1 MKRFAYNDVQAL
13 YALLENRTKRSNAEI
28 SGRVASIIARVAE
41 GGDAAV
47 RAVTEETD
55 GVSLGALEL
64 SAAELDRRRFA
75 KRWKKLRRTS
85 AAIMKNRKAKVMSCV
100 SRAACSAASSARS
113 GASACTS
120 RAARL
125 RIRLRC

>member
-64 SAAELDRRRFA
+64 SAAELDR
-75 KRWKKLRRTS
+75 L
-85 AAIMKNRKAKVMSCV
+85 AAQTPPALCETM
-100 SRAACSAASSARS
+100 
-113 GASACTS
+113 
-120 RAARL
+120 
-125 RIRLRC
+125 

>member
-1 MKRFAYNDVQAL
+1 MNRFAYNDVQAL

-64 SAAELDRRRFA
+64 SAAELDR
-75 KRWKKLRRTS
+75 L
-85 AAIMKNRKAKVMSCV
+85 AAQTPPALCETMEKAAANKVMSCV

>member
-64 SAAELDRRRFA
+64 SAAELAPGWRRRRRRRFA

-85 AAIMKNRKAKVMSCV
+85 AAIA
-100 SRAACSAASSARS
+100 
-113 GASACTS
+113 
-120 RAARL
+120 
-125 RIRLRC
+125 